1 MNQPSKTAAQERAD
15 QINAFQR
22 ELALL
27 VQDQVLTLEPEQ
39 QHSIDDYHQNRLSQ
53 YQHAFDID
61 RSQQEKQ
68 RSVSELNSFNIREIL
83 TLTPLIRLFLSL
95 R

>member
-1 MNQPSKTAAQERAD
+1 MSQLSKTAAQERAD

-27 VQDQVLTLEPEQ
+27 AQDQVLTLEPEQ
-39 QHSIDDYHQNRLSQ
+39 QHSIDDYHQNLLSQ

-61 RSQQEKQ
+61 RSQQEKIYSDPIYFLEEGQ
-68 RSVSELNSFNIREIL
+68 SAMLYANALN
-83 TLTPLIRLFLSL
+83 
-95 R
+95 